1 MGNLLFLCNCLLNS
15 HSENKDSL
23 GLKTMTFLNGFFFK
37 YKCGFLSFW
46 GAVLGPH
53 CWSKLISSCAGW
65 AYCSGFSCCGRRPLT
80 CDSQALENRINCTG
94 WVALR
99 HAGSPCTRPAH
110 GIQPLSPVLTG
121 RVFTTEPSRKPFLHL
136 QPTFPKELFP
146 YSYALLRIHKSSWEE
161 RRFS

>member
-53 CWSKLISSCAGW
+53 C
-65 AYCSGFSCCGRRPLT
+65 
-80 CDSQALENRINCTG
+80 
-94 WVALR
+94 
-99 HAGSPCTRPAH
+99 
-110 GIQPLSPVLTG
+110 
-121 RVFTTEPSRKPFLHL
+121 
-136 QPTFPKELFP
+136 
-146 YSYALLRIHKSSWEE
+146 
-161 RRFS
+161 